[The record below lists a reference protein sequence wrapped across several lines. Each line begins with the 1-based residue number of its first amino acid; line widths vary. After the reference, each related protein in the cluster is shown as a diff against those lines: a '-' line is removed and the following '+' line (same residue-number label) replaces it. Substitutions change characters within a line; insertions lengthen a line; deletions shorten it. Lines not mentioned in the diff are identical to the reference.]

1 MSTFMPRRKK
11 APAPSQ
17 GRALEN
23 LISPAFPILEY
34 RSRGS
39 QGNARPEFGETR
51 RTDLY
56 FRD

>member
-1 MSTFMPRRKK
+1 MSTSMPRRKK
-11 APAPSQ
+11 VTAPGQ
-17 GRALEN
+17 GRELEN

-34 RSRGS
+34 RSRVS